1 MFCSGVENYF
11 RSREV
16 AVDGFDGVFHDV
28 LNAKGGSHMKDGVG
42 FCDEF
47 VDEFFVADIALVNGD
62 FAFEVSDVLFRA
74 SGKVVQ
80 DCDAIATG
88 DEGIGEVR
96 ADETGTT
103 GDESAHGRE
112 SIFYVGLL
120 SGGSG
125 FMQVVLRKVGEA

>member
-1 MFCSGVENYF
+1 M
-11 RSREV
+11 
-16 AVDGFDGVFHDV
+16 DGDR
-28 LNAKGGSHMKDGVG
+28 
-42 FCDEF
+42 
-47 VDEFFVADIALVNGD
+47 
-62 FAFEVSDVLFRA
+62 AFEVGDVLLRA
-74 SGKVVQ
+74 SGKVVE

-88 DEGIGEVR
+88 DEGIGKVR

-125 FMQVVLRKVGEA
+125 YLQVVLRKVGDG